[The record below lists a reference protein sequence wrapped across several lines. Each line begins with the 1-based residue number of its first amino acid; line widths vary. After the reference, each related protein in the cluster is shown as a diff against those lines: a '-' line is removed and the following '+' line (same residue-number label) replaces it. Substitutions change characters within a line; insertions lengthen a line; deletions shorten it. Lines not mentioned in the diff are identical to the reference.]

1 MDMADLQ
8 DSTQFHSNNLDE
20 KFVKIRSE
28 GQNTA
33 TENKDGLKN

>member
-8 DSTQFHSNNLDE
+8 DSTQFHRDNLDE
-20 KFVKIRSE
+20 EFDEIRSA

-33 TENKDGLKN
+33 IENKDGLKN